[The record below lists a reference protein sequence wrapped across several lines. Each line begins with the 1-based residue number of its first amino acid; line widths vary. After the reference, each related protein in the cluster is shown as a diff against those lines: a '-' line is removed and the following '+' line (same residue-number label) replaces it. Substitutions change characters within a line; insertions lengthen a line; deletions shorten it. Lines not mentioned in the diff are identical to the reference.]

1 MNMPIVPKSS
11 SNENDTASP
20 RAGDIK
26 NDAGAIDKQVKF
38 EVERANTKF
47 QTN

>member
-26 NDAGAIDKQVKF
+26 IDAGAIDKQVKF
-38 EVERANTKF
+38 EIITSVIN
-47 QTN
+47 